1 MKTQEE
7 IDIHETTIYLLIKQA
22 KLDNRL
28 EEIEV
33 VYIQAVANS
42 YDIDLKRV
50 MELEDPENFNFSL
63 PQAENKRMAIL
74 YHLLFLS
81 KKDLQIDETEINFIQ
96 KMGFHLGIRE
106 EVILELIEVMKKHI
120 GEVVPSEALLA
131 VFKPYLN

>member
-7 IDIHETTIYLLIKQA
+7 IDIHETTLYLLIKQA

-28 EEIEV
+28 EEIEII
-33 VYIQAVANS
+33 YIQAVAES
-42 YDIDLKRV
+42 YDIGIKRV
-50 MELEDPENFNFSL
+50 LEIEDPDNFNFRL
-63 PQAENKRMAIL
+63 PQEENKRMAIL

-81 KKDLQIDETEINFIQ
+81 KKDKHIDQTEINFIQ

-106 EVILELIEVMKKHI
+106 EVILELLEVMKRHI
-120 GEVVPSEALLA
+120 GQVVPPEALLS

>member
-28 EEIEV
+28 EEIEI

-50 MELEDPENFNFSL
+50 LELEDPENFNFCL

-106 EVILELIEVMKKHI
+106 EVILELIEVMQEHI